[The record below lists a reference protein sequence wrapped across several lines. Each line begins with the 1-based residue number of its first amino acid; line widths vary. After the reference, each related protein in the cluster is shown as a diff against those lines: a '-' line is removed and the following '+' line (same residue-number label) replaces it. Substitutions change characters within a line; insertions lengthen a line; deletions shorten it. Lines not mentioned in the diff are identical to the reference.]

1 MTASASSNRA
11 ARPFRV
17 ILVVHGIV
25 TLAAAVVLAVFP
37 AAIPATVGIDIGV
50 DVFLLSYFLAAAEL
64 AVGVLSI
71 GAARL
76 SDTAAVRLIA
86 LVFVVFHLATA
97 ALEVV
102 YLALTGPSAVL
113 VANVGVR
120 VVASAVFL
128 LMARAQR
135 DTRWARAL

>member
-76 SDTAAVRLIA
+76 GDTAAVRLIA

-97 ALEVV
+97 AL
-102 YLALTGPSAVL
+102 
-113 VANVGVR
+113 GV
-120 VVASAVFL
+120 
-128 LMARAQR
+128 MIRA
-135 DTRWARAL
+135 